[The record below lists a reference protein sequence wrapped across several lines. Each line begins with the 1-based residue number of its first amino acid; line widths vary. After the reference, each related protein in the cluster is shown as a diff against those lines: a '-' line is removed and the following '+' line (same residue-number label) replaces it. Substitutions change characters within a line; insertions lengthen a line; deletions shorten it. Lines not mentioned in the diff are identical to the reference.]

1 MDIYRNPGYGDRE
14 KYLLTDGLTRYPYTV
29 TSDGLTVRDI
39 HIKAESASTEEALFL
54 AFSRIIDKIS
64 AEIPGAS
71 IVARDIHITLLSPID
86 LMDDKVKA
94 LIKQMAEVQSDLD
107 AARDRLDG
115 HNHRHPYR

>member
-54 AFSRIIDKIS
+54 AFSRITEKIS

-71 IVARDIHITLLSPID
+71 IVARDIHITLVSPVDVIRD
-86 LMDDKVKA
+86 RFQA
-94 LIKQMAEVQSDLD
+94 LVEQMAELQRDLD
-107 AARDRLDG
+107 AARDLLDG
-115 HNHRHPYR
+115 HNHRHPFR